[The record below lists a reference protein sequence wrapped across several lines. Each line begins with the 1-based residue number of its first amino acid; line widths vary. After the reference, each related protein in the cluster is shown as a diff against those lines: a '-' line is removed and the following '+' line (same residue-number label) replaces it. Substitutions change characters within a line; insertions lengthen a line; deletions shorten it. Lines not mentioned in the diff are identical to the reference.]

1 MLISKNTPHHRAVIL
16 RTPYPMY
23 DEKKIRRFFHFFVN
37 FGGLHSQKYAFLL
50 LLVIFKNDQLIE
62 RYDPAHSVFLLN

>member
-1 MLISKNTPHHRAVIL
+1 MISKNTPHPRAVIL
-16 RTPYPMY
+16 RTPYPMQN
-23 DEKKIRRFFHFFVN
+23 EKKIRRFLHFLVT

-62 RYDPAHSVFLLN
+62 RYNPVHTVFLLN

>member
-1 MLISKNTPHHRAVIL
+1 MIYKNTPQPRGVIL
-16 RTPYPMY
+16 RTPYPLHN
-23 DEKKIRRFFHFFVN
+23 ENKFSWFLHFLFT

-62 RYDPAHSVFLLN
+62 HYNPVHTVFLLN

>member
-1 MLISKNTPHHRAVIL
+1 MISKNTPHHRAVIL
-16 RTPYPMY
+16 RTPYPMH
-23 DEKKIRRFFHFFVN
+23 DEKKISRFLHLLIT

-62 RYDPAHSVFLLN
+62 GYDPAYSVFLLN

>member
-1 MLISKNTPHHRAVIL
+1 MLISKNTPHSRAVIF
-16 RTPYPMY
+16 RTPYPMH
-23 DEKKIRRFFHFFVN
+23 DEKKNSRFLHFFVT

-62 RYDPAHSVFLLN
+62 RNNPVLSAFLLN